1 MHPLCRGVG
10 DQASVTAL
18 WVHDQPPSVVGQ
30 CSLIGYGP
38 VLCAVTV
45 DAFFKE
51 LRHADARW
59 EKTEKIGRVLG
70 DDAMRTP

>member
-1 MHPLCRGVG
+1 
-10 DQASVTAL
+10 
-18 WVHDQPPSVVGQ
+18 VVGQ

-45 DAFFKE
+45 AAFFKE